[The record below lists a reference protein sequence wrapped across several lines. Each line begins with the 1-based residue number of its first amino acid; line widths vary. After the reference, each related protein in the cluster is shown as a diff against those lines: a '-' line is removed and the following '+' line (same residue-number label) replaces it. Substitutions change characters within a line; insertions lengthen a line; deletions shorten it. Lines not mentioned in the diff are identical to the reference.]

1 MGSCAP
7 VGGNGEVVVI
17 SLRKA
22 VAENKTQGYGPYAEQ
37 TLDSESYQVHNMW
50 KSDREWTRKQART
63 GRTGCGERLDG
74 RVEE

>member
-50 KSDREWTRKQART
+50 KSDREWTRKHKSFCVAEFIKVTEDR
-63 GRTGCGERLDG
+63 ESF
-74 RVEE
+74 